1 MLSCEIYQFI
11 QPKKS
16 FLDNSPVSQ
25 KLQLQTQPLN
35 CSAIA
40 MQLLPVHCHLK
51 MLKFPRCHRQSEALR
66 RHFKRSAPSFND
78 QSAIFNIFQKF
89 YKSSPY
95 IQTISV
101 CVTMFK
107 SSLIL
112 TLFFGLLLFRQGLA
126 LCINVVNLT
135 ITLLHDFCLFI
146 NSTIA
151 NSMSSVDQNLQ
162 NGTSTFLQTF
172 LCQDFY
178 QISQEL
184 YQNLCKI
191 INCRCIKL
199 FIDFFEY
206 FFFVCSHIFCCSNY
220 NIIIITLKCEE
231 LETLPQIKNLI
242 N

>member
-1 MLSCEIYQFI
+1 MLSGEIYQFI

-25 KLQLQTQPLN
+25 KLQLQTQSLN

-51 MLKFPRCHRQSEALR
+51 FPRYHRQSEALQ
-66 RHFKRSAPSFND
+66 RHFKRSAPSFKD

-89 YKSSPY
+89 FKSSPY

-112 TLFFGLLLFRQGLA
+112 TLFFGLLLFWQGLA
-126 LCINVVNLT
+126 LGINVANLT
-135 ITLLHDFCLFI
+135 MTLLHDFCLFI
-146 NSTIA
+146 NSAIA
-151 NSMSSVDQNLQ
+151 NSVSSVDRNLQ
-162 NGTSTFLQTF
+162 NGTSTFLQAF
-172 LCQDFY
+172 LCQELY

-199 FIDFFEY
+199 FINFFEY

-242 N
+242 D